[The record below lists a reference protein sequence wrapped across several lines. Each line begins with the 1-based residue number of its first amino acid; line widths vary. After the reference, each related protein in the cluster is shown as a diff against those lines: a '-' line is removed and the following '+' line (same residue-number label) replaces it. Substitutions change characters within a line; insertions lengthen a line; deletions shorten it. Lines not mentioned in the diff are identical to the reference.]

1 MKSSARAVYS
11 GGDGNATEVVGAL
24 VPVTVWARTA
34 LVAIVVVD
42 AMATARVITTTA
54 VTRRYA
60 VRYAVRITR
69 PVWLMVMGSNASG
82 HDGLV
87 SEPPRMP
94 GPAEHQSAPTP
105 STTGSGG
112 DNDLQRSAIII
123 GSLVALMWLVE
134 IVDTVVH
141 HKLDRFGVRPH
152 NIGGLRGIAF
162 APFLHAGFGH
172 LIGNTVPFAVM
183 GWLVLS
189 GGLRRFVTV
198 STLVVVGSGIGAW
211 VFGNSNEVHIG
222 ASGVVFGYLGYLLLR
237 GVFERRIGQLAV
249 GVGVGVLYGGA
260 LRSVLPTHR
269 GISWQGHLFGFSAG
283 CGAAWL
289 LSRSTV
295 RSVRA
300 VRAGS
305 PS

>member
-1 MKSSARAVYS
+1 M
-11 GGDGNATEVVGAL
+11 
-24 VPVTVWARTA
+24 
-34 LVAIVVVD
+34 
-42 AMATARVITTTA
+42 VI
-54 VTRRYA
+54 
-60 VRYAVRITR
+60 
-69 PVWLMVMGSNASG
+69 GSNASG

-94 GPAEHQSAPTP
+94 GPTGYQSAQAPNV
-105 STTGSGG
+105 TGSIR

-152 NIGGLRGIAF
+152 NVGGLRGIAF
-162 APFLHAGFGH
+162 APFLHAGFAH

-198 STLVVVGSGIGAW
+198 SVLVVVGSGIGAW

-249 GVGVGVLYGGA
+249 GVAVGVLYGGA
-260 LRSVLPTHR
+260 LRGVLPTHR
-269 GISWQGHLFGFSAG
+269 GISWQGHLFGFLAG
-283 CGAAWL
+283 CAAAWL
-289 LSRSTV
+289 LSRSADAI
-295 RSVRA
+295 RE
-300 VRAGS
+300 GS
-305 PS
+305 PA